1 MRFLDADSC
10 DGKINHNSKQEQEI
24 AARRC
29 DPWRHRFS
37 SKFCTWLIYAAK
49 MLHVMKTAAVMAT
62 AMLMPTNARLAVP
75 TCNGPVPGLAATTIG
90 L

>member
-1 MRFLDADSC
+1 
-10 DGKINHNSKQEQEI
+10 
-24 AARRC
+24 
-29 DPWRHRFS
+29 
-37 SKFCTWLIYAAK
+37 
-49 MLHVMKTAAVMAT
+49 VMAT